1 MKYLLIALACVAGPA
16 LSCPADGSKDA
27 ARSTDTTMA
36 ASTAKPAAQTQA
48 RTAKKATPAKVAV
61 RSAAMAP
68 KTAPL

>member
-27 ARSTDTTMA
+27 ARSSDTTV
-36 ASTAKPAAQTQA
+36 ASGTSKPTVQTQA
-48 RTAKKATPAKVAV
+48 RTAKKATPVKVAV
-61 RSAAMAP
+61 RSAAVAQ